1 MHSANN
7 NAPVI
12 LVCPVHSSEKKA
24 HRGALEPTADWHH
37 TEGGGELLYPSN
49 RTLRECCGAIVLLP
63 NPERRAD
70 TLLGQSQE
78 RQRRHGL
85 ARRQPQAQGPWICGQ
100 FAWRRNG
107 PLAVGNKNAVIHRA
121 ALCPQIHRP
130 PRARSFF
137 YLGFKVK
144 SSSRRIKPGWPRA
157 FLARAIRNYASDS
170 VPHSSVRLQR
180 RISSRMSSTRHAV
193 MRAPSVRTG
202 RG

>member
-1 MHSANN
+1 MNRSHLASGAWTRLHSF
-7 NAPVI
+7 PD
-12 LVCPVHSSEKKA
+12 
-24 HRGALEPTADWHH
+24 HRTPAFLGIAWP
-37 TEGGGELLYPSN
+37 
-49 RTLRECCGAIVLLP
+49 LRRI
-63 NPERRAD
+63 
-70 TLLGQSQE
+70 
-78 RQRRHGL
+78 
-85 ARRQPQAQGPWICGQ
+85 QAQGLWIYGQ

-107 PLAVGNKNAVIHRA
+107 PLAVGNENAVIHRA

-170 VPHSSVRLQR
+170 APHSPVRLQR
-180 RISSRMSSTRHAV
+180 RIKSRMSSTRHAV